1 MVMKKKKSKK
11 NPLEDTAV
19 LSRIAKKASQKAIK
33 EVFRAGMAIH
43 YISDG
48 KLVKVYP
55 DGRKECVKE
64 LNMESISLAS
74 AVRQLA
80 GLIE

>member
-1 MVMKKKKSKK
+1 MSNKRRLKK

-19 LSRIAKKASQKAIK
+19 LSRIAQTASQKAIK
-33 EVFRAGMAIH
+33 EAFAAGMAIH
-43 YISDG
+43 YISEG
-48 KLVKVYP
+48 KLIKEYS

-74 AVRQLA
+74 AVRQLTH
-80 GLIE
+80 